1 MLEVLVA
8 GVVFVSAALGS
19 LQLWGAAAAG
29 SQLQQQRQQQRD
41 GLDRDRLLLQ
51 QHWRSQL
58 RPDAGQPGCVS
69 GEALLAAAAGGAPL
83 LFRQLFDA
91 PTGTFTY
98 LLADVATG
106 EGVLIDPVFEQHER
120 DLSLIRELGLRL
132 VACLDTHAHADHV
145 TGSWLMHQATGS
157 AIGLAA
163 VVRAD
168 HVNLPLEHGDRVRF
182 GARALEVRST
192 PGHTDGCVSYVLDD
206 QRMAFTGD
214 AQIGRAHV

>member
-69 GEALLAAAAGGAPL
+69 GEALLAAAAGLTPSPGVQ
-83 LFRQLFDA
+83 RQLR
-91 PTGTFTY
+91 
-98 LLADVATG
+98 LAADGAAVLVQWG
-106 EGVLIDPVFEQHER
+106 EGPQQRRRWYTPEG
-120 DLSLIRELGLRL
+120 LGLCPPAGPPNDGP
-132 VACLDTHAHADHV
+132 VE
-145 TGSWLMHQATGS
+145 
-157 AIGLAA
+157 GL
-163 VVRAD
+163 
-168 HVNLPLEHGDRVRF
+168 G
-182 GARALEVRST
+182 
-192 PGHTDGCVSYVLDD
+192 
-206 QRMAFTGD
+206 
-214 AQIGRAHV
+214 